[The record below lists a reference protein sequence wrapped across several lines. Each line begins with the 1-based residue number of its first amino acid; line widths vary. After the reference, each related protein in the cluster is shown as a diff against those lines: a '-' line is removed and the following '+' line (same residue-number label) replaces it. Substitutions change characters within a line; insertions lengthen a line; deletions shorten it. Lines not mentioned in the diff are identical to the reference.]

1 FPRSAENESRET
13 SSVFLHETHF
23 PLIVV
28 GAGHAGCEA
37 ALAAARL
44 GVDTL
49 LLTIDLNTIA
59 LMPCNPSIG
68 GPGKGHLVREM
79 GVLGAEM
86 PRAIDETCLQL
97 KWLNTSRGPAVR
109 ARRAQADK
117 WVYRQR
123 LSKAVFNTPHLTVRQ
138 GMAVELLCDKD
149 RVQGLLTETG
159 LRFSCEALVLATGTY
174 LNGRIIIGP
183 QSWSGGPQNQ
193 RAAIGLSESLA
204 RHGVPLRRLQTAT
217 PPRVHRDSLT
227 YARMQELPGDVHA
240 GGFLWENRLRQLPDQ
255 LSCHL
260 TFTTAETIEAV
271 RRHISQSP
279 LVLGNITNE
288 GPKHCPS
295 IDRKVLKF
303 PKIEKHQ
310 IFIEPEGRDNV
321 ECYLQGL
328 TTSMPAQAQVEL
340 IRTVPGLERAEI
352 LRYGYAIEYDALA
365 PGSMRKTMASRHLD
379 GLFTAGQI
387 NGTSGYEEAAAQG
400 LLAGINAAARLQGKP
415 PLTLSRTQAYL
426 GVLADDLSLW
436 DHPEPYRMTPANAEF
451 RLSLRED
458 SAEFR
463 LLDSARATGLCSPE
477 LICSIE
483 TWVNRI
489 NREWQRLSELRT
501 SPTAELRA
509 RLTEQGVGG
518 LKKQISALDLLSR
531 PQISY
536 QQLGLFLGPDFQ
548 PVLSSPDE
556 ISYLENETRYRGYA
570 DREQD
575 RMQETR
581 LLESLKL
588 PLPLDH
594 PNLKIL
600 SESARQYL
608 TNPRYEDL
616 EQLQRQ
622 HCLSR
627 SDLAILLSVFAHPIH
642 FTE

>member
-1 FPRSAENESRET
+1 MNSTPRHYS
-13 SSVFLHETHF
+13 
-23 PLIVV
+23 LIVV

-37 ALAAARL
+37 ALAASRL

-49 LLTIDLNTIA
+49 LLTLDLNTIA

-117 WVYRQR
+117 WLYRQR
-123 LSKAVFNTPHLTVRQ
+123 LTRAVFSAPKLTVRQ
-138 GMAVELLCDKD
+138 GMAVELLCDGD
-149 RVQGLLTETG
+149 RIIGVVTETG
-159 LRFSCEALVLATGTY
+159 LRFSCDAVVLATGTY

-183 QSWSGGPQNQ
+183 QSWPGGPQNQ

-204 RHGVPLRRLQTAT
+204 RLGVPMRRLQTAT
-217 PPRVHRDSLT
+217 PPRVHRDSLD
-227 YARMQELPGDVHA
+227 YARMQELPGDVDS
-240 GGFLWENRLRQLPDQ
+240 GGFLWENRRRRLPNQ

-260 TFTTAETIEAV
+260 TFTIAATIEAV
-271 RRHISQSP
+271 RKHIANSP

-303 PKIEKHQ
+303 PNIEKHQ

-328 TTSMPAQAQVEL
+328 TTSMPAEAQREL

-365 PGSMRKTMASRHLD
+365 PGSMRKTMASRHLR

-400 LLAGINAAARLQGKP
+400 LLAGINAAALLQGKP
-415 PLTLSRTQAYL
+415 PLVLSRTQAYL

-463 LLDSARATGLCSPE
+463 LFEAARHVGLASPE
-477 LICSIE
+477 TLAAME
-483 TWVNRI
+483 DWAARI
-489 NREWQRLSELRT
+489 TAEWQRLSEWRAA
-501 SPTAELRA
+501 PTAELRA
-509 RLTEQGVGG
+509 QLEAHGGGG
-518 LKKQISALDLLSR
+518 LKKQISALELLSR

-536 QQLGLFLGPDFQ
+536 QQLGQFLGADFS
-548 PVLSSPDE
+548 PGLESPDE
-556 ISYLENETRYRGYA
+556 IEYLENETRYRGYA
-570 DREQD
+570 DREND
-575 RMQETR
+575 RMRETK
-581 LLESLKL
+581 LLESIRL
-588 PLPLDH
+588 PLSLQH
-594 PNLKIL
+594 PNLQIL
-600 SESARQYL
+600 SESARQQIV
-608 TNPRYEDL
+608 NPHYEDL
-616 EQLQRQ
+616 EQVHRQ

-627 SDLAILLSVFAHPIH
+627 SDLAILLSVFARPNSP
-642 FTE
+642 TE